1 MTLMKSLLLGSA
13 AGVVAVASAQAA
25 DLPTRKG
32 PVAVE
37 YVRVCSITVAG
48 APVVGWVLPGS
59 DTCFKIS
66 GYVTG
71 QVEAGNLKTGYSMNY
86 VTNTVIASGYRPVRT
101 SRRRQWLPRAAFR
114 WLCVQHGAMPAPR
127 TSPAPTAAKA
137 VTASAMSTRAN
148 LTLDAVSN
156 TAYGPLVGHIEY
168 QFNYGCGL
176 RQRQRAAPTAAS
188 TGLTSPG
195 RV

>member
-1 MTLMKSLLLGSA
+1 MTIIKSLLLGSA
-13 AGVVAVASAQAA
+13 AGLVAVASAQAA

-66 GYVTG
+66 GYLTG

-86 VTNTVIASGYRPVRT
+86 VTGASTVSVAAGQLPPGD
-101 SRRRQWLPRAAFR
+101 RRRRGRHPEHRQPLRR
-114 WLCVQHGAMPAPR
+114 RGA
-127 TSPAPTAAKA
+127 
-137 VTASAMSTRAN
+137 
-148 LTLDAVSN
+148 
-156 TAYGPLVGHIEY
+156 
-168 QFNYGCGL
+168 
-176 RQRQRAAPTAAS
+176 
-188 TGLTSPG
+188 
-195 RV
+195 